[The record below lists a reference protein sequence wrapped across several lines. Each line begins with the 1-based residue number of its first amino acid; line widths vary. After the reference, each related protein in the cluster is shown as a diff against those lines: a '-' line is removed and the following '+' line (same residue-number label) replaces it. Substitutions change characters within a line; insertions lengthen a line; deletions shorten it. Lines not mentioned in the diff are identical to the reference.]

1 MVGLGGVGCACLRT
15 STCLSFQRRRRKNP
29 TFRGRFPRAFL
40 GPRRRVTGLCT
51 ADGGFADV
59 VVGRSRAGGAR
70 EKGRENPR
78 CATCADQR
86 RAFHHRRVDVRDN
99 RVEVRVLFGASR
111 KPCKAGLRRAL
122 TGGMVQPRRS
132 RVALDRVAPALAA
145 AFNTD
150 PDPGPATDRSSSSI
164 AARCRHGRPG
174 ARRSSPAVFAASAP
188 AGMAAW
194 RPPRRSRPAA
204 PRA

>member
-1 MVGLGGVGCACLRT
+1 LLAHID
-15 STCLSFQRRRRKNP
+15 LSELPEAAAQEP
-29 TFRGRFPRAFL
+29 DLPADASLERFWAL
-40 GPRRRVTGLCT
+40 DDASTGLCT

-111 KPCKAGLRRAL
+111 KPCKAG
-122 TGGMVQPRRS
+122 S
-132 RVALDRVAPALAA
+132 D
-145 AFNTD
+145 
-150 PDPGPATDRSSSSI
+150 
-164 AARCRHGRPG
+164 AR
-174 ARRSSPAVFAASAP
+174 
-188 AGMAAW
+188 
-194 RPPRRSRPAA
+194 
-204 PRA
+204 